1 MSCNSPRNSF
11 VKIGFISFW
20 IIPFRFVLV
29 NFVSIYFVSF
39 RFRFVS
45 VNFVSFRW
53 ISFRFISFRFVS
65 FRFRFAFY
73 RYPFSITPLFNLL
86 ALRNKLNPKS
96 VLMECMFFSP
106 QFFLYNIYL
115 FTFVFKICLVI
126 LVPVMCTVFPKRGN
140 AIFEIG

>member
-1 MSCNSPRNSF
+1 MSHGQCPHHDSRQKKNLQKYWGKKNQKHPSF
-11 VKIGFISFW
+11 I
-20 IIPFRFVLV
+20 
-29 NFVSIYFVSF
+29 
-39 RFRFVS
+39 
-45 VNFVSFRW
+45 
-53 ISFRFISFRFVS
+53 
-65 FRFRFAFY
+65 
-73 RYPFSITPLFNLL
+73 FSITPLFNLL
-86 ALRNKLNPKS
+86 ALCNKLNPKS